1 MIFGTT
7 NTVNRKMKR
16 ATGHAELRLELDYH
30 PPVRYHCR
38 MAATIKFLET
48 DSARLDIAVCRKTAE
63 LYSEGKRVC
72 IYAPT
77 QAEAQLIDALLWNFD
92 DQSFIPHQLAGC
104 ARGTEDQVAVTAEPC
119 NPNGAQVLIVGGA
132 AQGETVA
139 GLAGIFE
146 EVIDFVP
153 KASASLTEKA
163 RERFRV
169 LRDSGLPVT
178 FIPLGR

>member
-1 MIFGTT
+1 
-7 NTVNRKMKR
+7 
-16 ATGHAELRLELDYH
+16 
-30 PPVRYHCR
+30 

-48 DSARLDIAVCRKTAE
+48 DSSRLDIAVCRKTAE
-63 LYSEGKRVC
+63 LYSEGRRVC
-72 IYAPT
+72 IYVPT
-77 QAEAQLIDALLWNFD
+77 QADAQLIDALLWNFD
-92 DQSFIPHQLAGC
+92 DQSFLPHQIAGC
-104 ARGTEDQVAVTAEPC
+104 ARGAETPVSVTAEAC

-146 EVIDFVP
+146 EIIDFVP

-163 RERFRV
+163 RERFRF
-169 LRDSGLPVT
+169 LRGSGLSVT